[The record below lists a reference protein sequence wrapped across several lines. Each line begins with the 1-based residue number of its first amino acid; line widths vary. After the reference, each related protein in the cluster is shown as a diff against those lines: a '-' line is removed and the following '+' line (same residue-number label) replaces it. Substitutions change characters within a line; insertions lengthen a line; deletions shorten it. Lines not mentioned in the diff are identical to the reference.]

1 MFAYAA
7 AIADRRGAYFPH
19 SQEWIELMTEMMLE
33 ERSLL
38 ATHDARVTKHRTTKA
53 AVRALAD
60 SDIPADVPD
69 DVAEQAAGLMAERQ
83 ALKDAREIR
92 DCQKPLKALII
103 SLNSMSYDLKW

>member
-1 MFAYAA
+1 
-7 AIADRRGAYFPH
+7 
-19 SQEWIELMTEMMLE
+19 MMLE

-103 SLNSMSYDLKW
+103 SLNSMSSGSRGWHVLMTRCCTW